1 MSNVVVEPIDQYDI
15 LLNEDDEV
23 LIAIHA
29 RMDGAKM
36 PCILYDGKDRV
47 LLYRTPNQP
56 IFLVDVPE
64 EVRSNLKQVGKV
76 LMVEVQD
83 DAVVREYMA
92 PMKVVSRL
100 PQIKAS

>member
-1 MSNVVVEPIDQYDI
+1 MNEIVVEPIDRYDI
-15 LLNEDDEV
+15 LLNEDDEI

-29 RMDGAKM
+29 RMDVAKT
-36 PCILYDGKDRV
+36 PCILYDGKDRI
-47 LLYRTPNQP
+47 LLYRTPKQP

-64 EVRSNLKQVGKV
+64 AVRPALTQVGKI

-92 PMKVVSRL
+92 AVQAVKTL
-100 PQIKAS
+100 PL

>member
-1 MSNVVVEPIDQYDI
+1 MNEIVVEPIDRYDI
-15 LLNEDDEV
+15 LLNEDDEI

-36 PCILYDGKDRV
+36 PCILYDGKDRI

-64 EVRSNLKQVGKV
+64 GVRPALTQVGKI

-83 DAVVREYMA
+83 DAVVREYMT

-100 PQIKAS
+100 PQVRAS